1 MSRFVWGI
9 LLLAIPGV
17 VRAED
22 APLLMQRPTLS
33 KSHIVFTHADDLWI
47 VPREGG
53 EARRLTSTPGL
64 ETAPCFSPDGS
75 MVAYTGEADGNFDV
89 YVVPTTGGE
98 PRRLTTHPGV
108 DMVVGWTP
116 DGKNVLF
123 RSGRASYARFNRLY
137 TVPVTGGMPTE
148 LPLPMAEEGSLSAD
162 GKSIAYVPFTN
173 QQFVPDRY
181 TPWKRYRGGKA
192 SPIWI
197 AQLADSSIEKLPRD
211 KSNDFNPM
219 YVGEAVYFLS
229 DRDGATTLYRYDP
242 ATKKVAQMIPP
253 GEFDIRSAQVGPGAI
268 VYETFGG
275 LNLFDLTTEKTKPVT
290 VKVMGDYPLARPR
303 FEKIAKGIEVGR
315 LSPTGARAVFE
326 ARGEIVTVPA
336 EKGDARNLT
345 ETPGVA
351 ERDPAW
357 SPDGQSLA
365 YFSDESGEYKLH
377 VRAQNGTGEVK
388 KFTLGDAPSFYTE
401 PVWSPDGKKI
411 AYTDKR
417 GNLWILDLATSKST
431 KVDTNYRAGR
441 LGTPAWSPDG
451 KWLTYA
457 KGLKNYLGGVFVYSL
472 ETGKSHP
479 VSDGMSDAASPVFDA
494 SGKYLYFLASTD
506 SGVAVGSEMS
516 TINRPLTRVVYVVVL
531 RKDLPSPLLPES
543 DEEKAAA
550 EKKEPEKKDTPAKP
564 AEVRIDLEDLDQRI
578 LALPIPARRYQG
590 LQAGPAGV
598 LFLSEA
604 PLLPGLD
611 RAAAP
616 TGSLHRFDLAKR
628 KVERILDEVR
638 EATVSGDGQKVLYRK
653 GDAWFIVPAAT
664 APKPGDG
671 ALKLDGVQVRV
682 DPRAEW
688 RQMFRE
694 VWRLER
700 DFLYDPGYHGLD
712 IAAAEKKFEKYLPG
726 LGSRREL
733 NYLFDEMLGKLTLG
747 HVYIQGGDVGQ
758 RDTVP
763 VGLLGADYTTDQ
775 GKVRFARIYRGES
788 WNPQVRA
795 PLTQPGAGVK
805 EGEYLLSV
813 NGKEVRAEDE
823 VYRFFEGTANKAV
836 TLKVGPKA
844 DGSDAREVT
853 VVPVMDEQP
862 LRHLTW
868 VADNRRKVDQ
878 LSDGKVAY
886 VYMPNTHYDG
896 FTRFNRE
903 FYAQVGKEAL
913 ILDERFNGGGWL
925 ADHIIDT
932 LGRKV
937 HNYGSTRE
945 GEDSVFPR
953 GAIFGPKVMLINE
966 QAGSGGDY
974 MPYTF
979 RQAGLGTLIG
989 KRTWGGLV
997 GIGGYPRLIDGG
1009 GVTAPHWA
1017 LWFPNGKWDV
1027 ENNGVAPDIEV
1038 EHDPKA
1044 VRAGQDPQLEK
1055 AVALVLEELKK
1066 NPPSKPARPAYPNY
1080 QEKR

>member
-1 MSRFVWGI
+1 MSRSIWGI
-9 LLLAIPGV
+9 LLLTLPGA
-17 VRAED
+17 VRAEE
-22 APLLMQRPTLS
+22 PPVLLQRPTLS
-33 KSHIVFTHADDLWI
+33 KTHIVFTHADDLWI
-47 VPREGG
+47 VSRDGG

-64 ETAPCFSPDGS
+64 ETAACFSPDGS
-75 MVAYTGEADGNFDV
+75 LVAYTGEVDGNFDV
-89 YVVPTTGGE
+89 YVVPVAGGD
-98 PRRLTTHPGV
+98 PRRLTSHPGV

-162 GKSIAYVPFTN
+162 GKSLAYVPFTN
-173 QQFVPDRY
+173 QQFTPDRY

-219 YVGEAVYFLS
+219 YVGEAIYFLS

-242 ATKKVAQMIPP
+242 ATKKVGQMIPP
-253 GEFDIRSAQVGPGAI
+253 GEFDIRSAQAGPGAI
-268 VYETFGG
+268 VYETLGA
-275 LNLFDLTTEKTKPVT
+275 LHLFDLATEKTKPVSIALA
-290 VKVMGDYPLARPR
+290 GDRPMARPR
-303 FEKIAKGIEVGR
+303 FEKIAKSIETAR

-326 ARGEIVTVPA
+326 ARGEIITVPA
-336 EKGDARNLT
+336 EKGDPRNLT
-345 ETPGVA
+345 ETTGVA

-357 SPDGQSLA
+357 SADGQSVA
-365 YFSDESGEYKLH
+365 YFSDESGEYRLH
-377 VRAQNGTGEVK
+377 VRAQNGSGEVK
-388 KFTLGDAPSFYTE
+388 KFDLGDAASFYYE
-401 PVWSPDGKKI
+401 PVWSPDGKYI

-417 GNLWILDLATSKST
+417 GRLWYLELASGKSKR
-431 KVDTNYRAGR
+431 VDANTRAGR
-441 LGTPAWSPDG
+441 MGTPSWSPDSR
-451 KWLTYA
+451 WLTYA

-472 ETGKSHP
+472 ETGKSHAI
-479 VSDGMSDAASPVFDA
+479 SDGMSDAGQPVFDA
-494 SGKYLYFLASTD
+494 SGKYLYFTASTD

-516 TINRPLTRVVYVVVL
+516 TINRPLTRAVYVVVL

-543 DEEKAAA
+543 DEEKVPT
-550 EKKEPEKKDTPAKP
+550 EKKEPAPAPGKP
-564 AEVRIDLEDLDQRI
+564 PTVRIDLEDLDQRI
-578 LALPIPARRYQG
+578 LALPIPARRYLG
-590 LQAGPAGV
+590 LQAGAAGV
-598 LFLSEA
+598 VFLSEVPA
-604 PLLPGLD
+604 IPSFD
-611 RAAAP
+611 RAAP
-616 TGSLHRFDLAKR
+616 PPGVTLHRFDLAKR
-628 KVERILDEVR
+628 KTERILEDVR
-638 EATVSGDGQKVLYRK
+638 EATVSADGLKVLYRK
-653 GDAWFIVPAAT
+653 GDAWFIVPAST
-664 APKPGDG
+664 PPKPGEG
-671 ALKLDGVQVRV
+671 ALKLESVEVRV

-688 RQMFRE
+688 AQMYRE

-712 IAAAEKKFEKYLPG
+712 IQAAEKKFAKYLPG
-726 LGSRREL
+726 LASRRDL
-733 NYLFDEMLGKLTLG
+733 NYLFDEMLGNLTLG
-747 HVYIQGGDVGQ
+747 HVYIQGGDVGKH
-758 RDTVP
+758 DTVP
-763 VGLLGADYTTDQ
+763 VGLLGADYAVNE
-775 GKVRFARIYRGES
+775 GRVRFARIYRGES

-805 EGEYLLSV
+805 EGEYLFTV
-813 NGKEVRAEDE
+813 NGKEVRGEDE
-823 VYRFFEGTANKAV
+823 VFRFFEGTANKAV
-836 TLKVGPKA
+836 TLKVGSKV

-853 VVPVMDEQP
+853 VVPVTDEQP

-868 VADNRRKVDQ
+868 VADNRRKVEQ
-878 LSDGKVAY
+878 MSDGKVAY

-932 LGRKV
+932 LNRKLR
-937 HNYGSTRE
+937 NYGSTRE
-945 GEDSVFPR
+945 GEDFVFPR

-979 RQAGLGTLIG
+979 RQAQLGTLIG

-997 GIGGYPRLIDGG
+997 GIGGYPKLIDGG
-1009 GVTAPHWA
+1009 AVTAPHWA

-1027 ENNGVAPDIEV
+1027 ENNGVAPDLEV
-1038 EHDPKA
+1038 EYDPKA
-1044 VRAGQDPQLEK
+1044 VRAGHDPQLER

-1066 NPPSKPARPAYPNY
+1066 NPPSKPARPPYPNY
-1080 QEKR
+1080 QPKP